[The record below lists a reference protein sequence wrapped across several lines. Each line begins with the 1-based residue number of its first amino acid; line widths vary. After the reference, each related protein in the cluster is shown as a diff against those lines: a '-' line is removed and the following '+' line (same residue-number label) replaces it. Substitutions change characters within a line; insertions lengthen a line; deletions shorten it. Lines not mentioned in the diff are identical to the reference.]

1 MTKDFVCPTCRYV
14 KCRCHD
20 DPLTAA
26 EIRLAHAS
34 DAWMDAQDA
43 FELAKQNYH
52 YAFDEVKTLRG
63 QKRVILAM
71 AEEADHALVSDGEAT

>member
-1 MTKDFVCPTCRYV
+1 MARDFVCPTCRYMT
-14 KCRCHD
+14 CRCQD

-26 EIRLAHAS
+26 EIRLAKAS

-52 YAFDEVKTLRG
+52 YAFNEVKTLRG
-63 QKRVILAM
+63 QKRTLVAM
-71 AEEADHALVSDGEAT
+71 AAEDDDA